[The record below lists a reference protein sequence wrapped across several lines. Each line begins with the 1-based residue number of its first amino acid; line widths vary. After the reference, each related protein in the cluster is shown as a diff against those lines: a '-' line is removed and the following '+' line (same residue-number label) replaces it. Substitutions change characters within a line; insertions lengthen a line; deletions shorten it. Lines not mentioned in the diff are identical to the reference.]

1 MRSILVYFT
10 FWLVMDDRYIV
21 GYLVLYDLFC

>member
-10 FWLVMDDRYIV
+10 FWLVMDGRYIV
-21 GYLVLYDLFC
+21 GYLVLYDLFY